1 MADAHIQ
8 EAFGTIVAS
17 GDKLT
22 ITPPHGMLSRREYVF
37 DSGRQSV
44 TIADKKFFIMGSK
57 RSHLFEH
64 LSFRMSA
71 FGTEAHRCI
80 EMQCRMPGKPLF
92 VYRLT
97 DVSSDEGK
105 LTAARDVITES
116 TGINRWEN

>member
-1 MADAHIQ
+1 MANSHTQ

-17 GDKLT
+17 GDKLI
-22 ITPPHGMLSRREYVF
+22 ITPPHGILSRREYVF
-37 DSGRQSV
+37 DRARQTV

-64 LSFRMSA
+64 LVFRMSA

-97 DVSSDEGK
+97 GVSADEAK
-105 LTAARDVITES
+105 LISARQVITDA
-116 TGINRWEN
+116 TGIKRWEN

>member
-22 ITPPHGMLSRREYVF
+22 ITPPHGILSRREYVF
-37 DSGRQSV
+37 DSARQTV
-44 TIADKKFFIMGSK
+44 IIADKKFFIMGSK
-57 RSHLFEH
+57 RNHLFEH

-97 DVSSDEGK
+97 DVSADEGK

>member
-22 ITPPHGMLSRREYVF
+22 ITPPHGILSRREYVF
-37 DSGRQSV
+37 DSARQTV

-105 LTAARDVITES
+105 LTAARDVITDS

>member
-22 ITPPHGMLSRREYVF
+22 ITPPHGILSRREYVF

>member
-37 DSGRQSV
+37 DSARQSV